1 VVSVTPRPL
10 FTHCTGGCVG
20 LGAGLD
26 RCGKPRP
33 TGIRSPDRPARSQ
46 SLYRLHYPA
55 HPWYETGWKS
65 IASPDALDKRNI
77 FLPLVGTESRFW
89 SFNPQSSVVGTELNR
104 LYALRKCVLM
114 PELNASVLKK
124 TLCVLTSIAL
134 NTALVELASGR
145 LFCRSLMTLTPCAF
159 TCSGLRKAFSMFLC
173 HSRVERGT
181 ITFLT

>member
-1 VVSVTPRPL
+1 MEVSYQLWDPSIKESPAPL
-10 FTHCTGGCVG
+10 GMRMGGNPEQVRTLWPG
-20 LGAGLD
+20 EISFA
-26 RCGKPRP
+26 CG
-33 TGIRSPDRPARSQ
+33 G
-46 SLYRLHYPA
+46 
-55 HPWYETGWKS
+55 G
-65 IASPDALDKRNI
+65 N
-77 FLPLVGTESRFW
+77 ESRSW
-89 SFNPQSSVVGTELNR
+89 SSNPQPNICRYWANS
-104 LYALRKCVLM
+104 ALCITVISKCVLK

-124 TLCVLTSIAL
+124 TLRILTSIAL